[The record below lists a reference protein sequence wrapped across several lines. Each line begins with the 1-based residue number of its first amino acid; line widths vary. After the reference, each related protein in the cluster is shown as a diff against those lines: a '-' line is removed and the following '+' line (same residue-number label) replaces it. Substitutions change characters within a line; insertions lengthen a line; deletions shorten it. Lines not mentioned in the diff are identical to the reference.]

1 MMEAVVEEV
10 DLLTLGE
17 AAVEVVVVVM
27 GEGDEDDQTITT
39 TTTTTIT
46 IPAQVVVR
54 IRNSNTTSTSL
65 SSINQSISYFLIFIC
80 KTFKFFTQIKPLST
94 ISTMSPIICS

>member
-17 AAVEVVVVVM
+17 AAVEVVVVAM
-27 GEGDEDDQTITT
+27 GEGDEDDQTI

-65 SSINQSISYFLIFIC
+65 SSINHQVRNSKAKPTILRTRLIEILRFI
-80 KTFKFFTQIKPLST
+80 LN
-94 ISTMSPIICS
+94 

>member
-1 MMEAVVEEV
+1 MEAVVEEV

-65 SSINQSISYFLIFIC
+65 SSINHQLRNSKAKPTILRTRLIEILRFI
-80 KTFKFFTQIKPLST
+80 LN
-94 ISTMSPIICS
+94 

>member
-39 TTTTTIT
+39 TTIT

-65 SSINQSISYFLIFIC
+65 SSINHQVRNSKAKPTILRTRLIEILRFI
-80 KTFKFFTQIKPLST
+80 LN
-94 ISTMSPIICS
+94 

>member
-39 TTTTTIT
+39 TTTTIT

-65 SSINQSISYFLIFIC
+65 SSINHQLRNSKAKPTILRTRLIEILRFI
-80 KTFKFFTQIKPLST
+80 LN
-94 ISTMSPIICS
+94 

>member
-39 TTTTTIT
+39 TTTTTTIT

-65 SSINQSISYFLIFIC
+65 SSINHQVRNSKAKPTILRTRLIEILRFI
-80 KTFKFFTQIKPLST
+80 LN
-94 ISTMSPIICS
+94 